1 MTPAEMHA
9 QAQKLAENEA
19 KREKM
24 LEEYNNLIKFR
35 ADPLPIT
42 KISYIINNSTKE
54 VSMRITRD
62 SDPLNL
68 TVYDKFVLK
77 MLGFSESLEV
87 HALASNVKSKANDVL
102 LKNLKAKFQWVK
114 TQAKKLGVSPPPQLI
129 AFRLLAAE
137 KKRKRTFQIIKE
149 VFVKE
154 NIVVDGMHRNLV
166 PPPRVV
172 PSEGLVIKEPESGIL
187 FYNGNFDL
195 VFQREEEFHLTTT
208 P

>member
-102 LKNLKAKFQWVK
+102 LKNLKAKFQW
-114 TQAKKLGVSPPPQLI
+114 
-129 AFRLLAAE
+129 
-137 KKRKRTFQIIKE
+137 IIKE